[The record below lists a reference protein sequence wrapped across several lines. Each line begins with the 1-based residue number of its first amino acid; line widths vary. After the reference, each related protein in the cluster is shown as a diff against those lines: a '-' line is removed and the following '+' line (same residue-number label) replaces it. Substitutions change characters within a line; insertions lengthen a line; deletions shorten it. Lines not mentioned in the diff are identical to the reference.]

1 MAAAIASSLIRQK
14 RQARE
19 REKSNACRCV
29 GSPSKAKGACEKPS
43 RLSVFSRVKLFGS
56 KKRRRRRPEPQL
68 KGIVTKLYS
77 RQGFHLQL
85 QADGTIDGTKEE
97 DNGFTMF
104 NLIPVGL
111 RVVAIQGVQTKL
123 YLAMNNEGYLYTS
136 VSCCF
141 KPCLCPGDLGVA
153 IVSWHICSPVET
165 ISQNVS
171 DVLCWAL
178 PRAPLTL
185 YTLFPHALRSLSLV
199 QEHFTPE
206 CKFKESVFENYYV
219 TYSSMIYRQ
228 QQSGRGWYLG
238 LNKEGEIMKGNH
250 VKKNKP
256 AAHFLPKPLKVAM
269 YREPSL
275 HDLTEFSRSGSGTPT
290 KSRSASAML
299 NGGKVVSQN
308 EST

>member
-29 GSPSKAKGACEKPS
+29 SSPNKTKQCENKPS
-43 RLSVFSRVKLFGS
+43 RLSMFSRVKLFGS

-97 DNGFTMF
+97 DNGYSKSP
-104 NLIPVGL
+104 LL
-111 RVVAIQGVQTKL
+111 RATRDV
-123 YLAMNNEGYLYTS
+123 YS
-136 VSCCF
+136 
-141 KPCLCPGDLGVA
+141 LG
-153 IVSWHICSPVET
+153 HT
-165 ISQNVS
+165 I
-171 DVLCWAL
+171 
-178 PRAPLTL
+178 
-185 YTLFPHALRSLSLV
+185 
-199 QEHFTPE
+199 EHFTPE

-290 KSRSASAML
+290 KSRSASAVL
-299 NGGKVVSQN
+299 NGGKTVSQN